1 MAPSKP
7 NKILTPDVIAKRGLK
22 ILHQQANFIGHIT
35 RGYDDRYAKRG
46 AKIGNTLKI
55 RLPNQF
61 MPRNGTT
68 YSAQAI
74 DERSV
79 SLSITQ
85 QAGVDIDITSA
96 DLTTSLDDFSGRI
109 LKPAV
114 TQVVAQM
121 ERNCLSMVSEVYSH
135 VVAPGDNFLR
145 HMLACGERLD
155 CHLAPRDDRRLGL
168 LAPVDGT
175 RAVEGARGLYNP
187 ASGLSKQFKAGSLGR
202 TAGLKFFV
210 NTHIP
215 QPSGTS
221 DGDNN
226 QHTKAVN
233 FIGGFDEIKAGDDAD
248 TSTVTLTNVA
258 DFKEGDLFT
267 FPALPLVHPETKKRL
282 YYPYQGRVTAVDTI
296 AKTVTFEPKVV
307 GASTGS
313 RDANVADDQLKAK
326 RGNNKHSVKLFRV
339 KADHV
344 ATQSVIFHPEAF
356 CLATADLVKPEG
368 VHSVAVERE
377 DGISMR
383 VVRVYNIQ
391 EDVFHT
397 RIDVLYGYTV
407 LRPELAVRLLGAE
420 PMELGS

>member
-1 MAPSKP
+1 MAANKP
-7 NKILTPDVIAKRGLK
+7 NKFLTPDVIAKRGLK
-22 ILHQQANFIGHIT
+22 LLHQQANFIGHIT

-55 RLPNQF
+55 RLPNRF
-61 MPRNGTT
+61 MPRDGAT
-68 YSAQAI
+68 YAAQAI

-79 SLSITQ
+79 SLSITK

-121 ERNCLSMVSEVYSH
+121 ERDCLSMVSEVYSH

-168 LAPVDGT
+168 LVPVDGT

-187 ASGLSKQFKAGSLGR
+187 ASGLSKQFKAGSLGK

-215 QPSGTS
+215 QPSGLS
-221 DGDNN
+221 DGND
-226 QHTKAVN
+226 QHAKAVN
-233 FIGGFDEIKAGDDAD
+233 FIGRFDEIHAGDEAD
-248 TSTVTLTNVA
+248 TSAVVLANAA
-258 DFKEGDLFT
+258 DFKVGDLFT

-282 YYPYQGRVTAVDTI
+282 YYPYQGRVTAVNGDV
-296 AKTVTFEPKVV
+296 VTFTPKVV
-307 GASTGS
+307 GASAGS
-313 RDANVADDQLKAK
+313 RDANVADDQLPAK
-326 RGNNKHSVKLFRV
+326 SGSAKHSVKLFRV
-339 KADHV
+339 KADHA

-368 VHSVAVERE
+368 VHAAAVERL

-383 VVRVYNIQ
+383 VLRLYDIQ
-391 EDVFHT
+391 EDVF
-397 RIDVLYGYTV
+397 RCRLDVLYGYTV

-420 PMELGS
+420 PMGLVA

>member
-1 MAPSKP
+1 MAASKP
-7 NKILTPDVIAKRGLK
+7 NKFLTPNVIAKRGLK
-22 ILHQQANFIGHIT
+22 LLHQQANFIGHIT

-55 RLPNQF
+55 RLPNRF
-61 MPRNGTT
+61 MPRDGST
-68 YSAQAI
+68 YAAQAI

-79 SLSITQ
+79 SLSITE
-85 QAGVDIDITSA
+85 QAGVDVDITSA
-96 DLTTSLDDFSGRI
+96 DLTMSLDDFSGRI

-114 TQVVAQM
+114 TQVVAKM
-121 ERNCLSMVSEVYSH
+121 ERDCLRMVSEVYSH
-135 VVAPGDNFLR
+135 VVAPRDSFLR

-155 CHLAPRDDRRLGL
+155 CHLAPRDGRRLGL

-175 RAVEGARGLYNP
+175 IAVEDARGLYNP
-187 ASGLSKQFKAGSLGR
+187 GPALSKQFKSGSLGK
-202 TAGLKFFV
+202 TAGLDFFI

-221 DGDNN
+221 DGDD
-226 QHTKAVN
+226 QHAKAVN
-233 FIGGFDEIKAGDDAD
+233 FIGRFNEIKAGDDAN
-248 TSTVTLTNVA
+248 TSTVTLANAA
-258 DFKEGDLFT
+258 DFTVGDLFT

-282 YYPYQGRVTAVDTI
+282 YYPYQGRVTAVNGNV
-296 AKTVTFEPKVV
+296 VTFTPRVV

-313 RDANVADDQLKAK
+313 RDANVADDQLVEKNSNAK
-326 RGNNKHSVKLFRV
+326 HKVKLFRV
-339 KADHV
+339 KEDHA

-368 VHSVAVERE
+368 VHAAAVERL

-383 VVRVYNIQ
+383 VLRLYDIQ
-391 EDVFHT
+391 EDVFRC

-420 PMELGS
+420 PMGLVT

>member
-1 MAPSKP
+1 MAASKP
-7 NKILTPDVIAKRGLK
+7 NKFLTPNVIAKRGLK
-22 ILHQQANFIGHIT
+22 LLHQQANFIGHIT

-55 RLPNQF
+55 RLPNRF
-61 MPRNGTT
+61 MPRDGAT
-68 YSAQAI
+68 YAAQAI

-79 SLSITQ
+79 SLSITK

-121 ERNCLSMVSEVYSH
+121 ERDCLSMVSEVYSH
-135 VVAPGDNFLR
+135 VVASEDKFLR

-168 LAPVDGT
+168 LVPVDAT

-187 ASGLSKQFKAGSLGR
+187 ASGLSKQFKAGSLGK

-221 DGDNN
+221 DGDT
-226 QHTKAVN
+226 QHAKSVR
-233 FIGGFDEIKAGDDAD
+233 FIGRFVEVKAGGDAD
-248 TSTVTLTNVA
+248 TSTVTLANAA
-258 DFKEGDLFT
+258 DFTVGDLFT

-282 YYPYQGRVTAVDTI
+282 YYPYQGRVTAVNGNV
-296 AKTVTFEPKVV
+296 VTFTPKVV

-313 RDANVADDQLKAK
+313 RDANVADDQLPTKSGSAK
-326 RGNNKHSVKLFRV
+326 HEVKLFRV
-339 KADHV
+339 KADH
-344 ATQSVIFHPEAF
+344 APTQSVIFHPEAF

-368 VHSVAVERE
+368 VHAAAVERL

-383 VVRVYNIQ
+383 VLRLYDIQ
-391 EDVFHT
+391 EDVF
-397 RIDVLYGYTV
+397 RCRLDVLYGYTV

-420 PMELGS
+420 PMG

>member
-1 MAPSKP
+1 MAAGKP
-7 NKILTPDVIAKRGLK
+7 NKFLTPDVIAKRGLK
-22 ILHQQANFIGHIT
+22 LLHQQANFIGHIT

-55 RLPNQF
+55 RLPNRF
-61 MPRNGTT
+61 MPRNGAT
-68 YSAQAI
+68 YAAQTI

-79 SLSITQ
+79 SLSITK

-121 ERNCLSMVSEVYSH
+121 ERNCLRMVDDVYSH
-135 VVAPGDNFLR
+135 VVGPGDNFLR

-187 ASGLSKQFKAGSLGR
+187 ASGLSKQFKDGSLGK
-202 TAGLKFFV
+202 TAGLNFFV

-215 QPSGTS
+215 QPSGPS
-221 DGDNN
+221 DGNDK
-226 QHTKAVN
+226 HAKAVN
-233 FIGGFDEIKAGDDAD
+233 FIGRFDQIQAGDDAD
-248 TSTVTLTNVA
+248 TSTVTLSNSA
-258 DFKEGDLFT
+258 DFKVGDLFT

-282 YYPYQGRVTAVDTI
+282 YYPYQGRVTAVN
-296 AKTVTFEPKVV
+296 KNGVTFTPKVV

-313 RDANVADDQLKAK
+313 RDANVADDQLPAK
-326 RGNNKHSVKLFRV
+326 GGNAKYSINLFRV
-339 KADHV
+339 NARHA

-368 VHSVAVERE
+368 VHSASVQRL

-383 VVRVYNIQ
+383 VLRMYDIQ
-391 EDVFHT
+391 EDVF
-397 RIDVLYGYTV
+397 RCRLDVLYGYTV

-420 PMELGS
+420 PIGLVA

>member
-1 MAPSKP
+1 MAANKP
-7 NKILTPDVIAKRGLK
+7 NKFLTPDVIAKRGLK
-22 ILHQQANFIGHIT
+22 LLHQQANFIGHIT
-35 RGYDDRYAKRG
+35 RGYDERYAKRG
-46 AKIGNTLKI
+46 AKIGNTLKL
-55 RLPNQF
+55 RLPNRF
-61 MPRNGTT
+61 MPRDGAT
-68 YSAQAI
+68 YAAQAI

-79 SLSITQ
+79 SLSITK

-121 ERNCLSMVSEVYSH
+121 ERDCLSMVSEVYSH

-187 ASGLSKQFKAGSLGR
+187 ASGLSKQFKAGSLGK

-215 QPSGTS
+215 QPSGLS
-221 DGDNN
+221 DGSD
-226 QHTKAVN
+226 QHAKAVK
-233 FIGGFDEIKAGDDAD
+233 FIAAFNEITSPADAEA
-248 TSTVTLTNVA
+248 STVTLTNA
-258 DFKEGDLFT
+258 EDFKVGDLFT

-282 YYPYQGRVTAVDTI
+282 YYPYQGRVTAVDPT

-313 RDANVADDQLKAK
+313 RDANVADDQLVAK
-326 RGNNKHSVKLFRV
+326 KGNQKHLVKLFRV
-339 KADHV
+339 KADHA

-368 VHSVAVERE
+368 VHAAAVERL

-383 VVRVYNIQ
+383 VLRLYDIQ
-391 EDVFHT
+391 EDVF
-397 RIDVLYGYTV
+397 RCRLDVLYGYTV

-420 PMELGS
+420 PMGLVA